1 MSLVTGFYL
10 QFSCCEDNGDESI
23 KIDAINKFL
32 EEDEEGQPSIRL
44 KKLWDL
50 SDMTSGS
57 KNPQVIML
65 AAGFNYLSR
74 DTLKRLKTF
83 LYNLDW
89 YNPREVVMVTT
100 HENDDEAKVWRPIK
114 ETTGA

>member
-1 MSLVTGFYL
+1 MSVVTAFYL

-32 EEDEEGQPSIRL
+32 EQDEETTSSIRV

-65 AAGFNYLSR
+65 AAGFNYLSK
-74 DTLKRLKTF
+74 DTLRRLKTF
-83 LYNLDW
+83 LCSLSW
-89 YNPREVVMVTT
+89 YQPKEFVMVTT
-100 HENDDEAKVWRPIK
+100 HEHDEEAKVWRLPFD
-114 ETTGA
+114 A